1 MNEGQKQIL
10 SKGDLKRYKGGEEVI
25 DESGSDL
32 NNNNNHNEND
42 LMMSPEIGERQEKS
56 SGNAIDGP
64 EEVSVV
70 LNRGSRIN
78 KEFDILRFSK
88 ASSIDQNFMVDADH
102 ESRMGH
108 YAK

>member
-42 LMMSPEIGERQEKS
+42 LMMSPEIGER
-56 SGNAIDGP
+56 
-64 EEVSVV
+64 
-70 LNRGSRIN
+70 
-78 KEFDILRFSK
+78 
-88 ASSIDQNFMVDADH
+88 
-102 ESRMGH
+102 
-108 YAK
+108 